1 MKCAMITPGFLPVP
15 AFKGGAVEVL
25 IEELIRANEIENK
38 MDIDLY
44 TIYDDGLK
52 KVKFNNCNNLELW
65 L

>member
-1 MKCAMITPGFLPVP
+1 MP